1 MRLVCPAAF
10 KGTLSPLAAA
20 RLLMEPGDRLL
31 PLSDGGDGFLE
42 CLHAGLGGEWRE
54 ARAVDPYGIARPV
67 PWLLLRDGTACIESA
82 KVIGLAGLGKL
93 DPMAASSRGL
103 GELIQAV
110 VAAGPARL
118 WVGLGGT
125 ATLDG
130 GAGWPELKALPQT
143 TAFCDVATDLADA
156 ARIFGPQ
163 KGASKADIPVLTER
177 LLGLCLPRGPRTGA
191 AGGLGAKLLSLGAT
205 LVDGAEEMLQVLG
218 FDQAL
223 EGCDAVVTG
232 EGRLDAST
240 LEGKLPWRVAL
251 RAHVFGLPV
260 LGCFGSYGPGWEAAA
275 EAFDELHFGD
285 PRHEDRAV
293 PMI

>member
-10 KGTLSPLAAA
+10 KGTLSPLEAA

-42 CLHAGLGGEWRE
+42 CLQAGLGGQWRE
-54 ARAVDPYGIARPV
+54 AEAADPFGRRRPV
-67 PWLLLRDGTACIESA
+67 PWLCLPDGTACVESA
-82 KVIGLAGLGKL
+82 KVIGLAGLERH
-93 DPMAASSRGL
+93 DPLAASSLGL
-103 GELIQAV
+103 AELLQAV
-110 VAAGPARL
+110 LAERPPRL

-125 ATLDG
+125 ATVDG
-130 GAGWPELKALPQT
+130 GAGWPKLALPPT
-143 TAFCDVATDLADA
+143 TAFCDVETDLADA

-163 KGASKADIPVLTER
+163 KGATKADLPVLTER

-191 AGGLGAKLLSLGAT
+191 AGGLGARFAALGAQ
-205 LVDGAEEMLQVLG
+205 LVDGAEEMLRVLG
-218 FDQAL
+218 FDRAL
-223 EGCDAVVTG
+223 AGCDGVVTG

-260 LGCFGSYGPGWEAAA
+260 LGRFGSYGPGWEAAA
-275 EAFDELHFGD
+275 EAFDELAFGD

>member
-10 KGTLSPLAAA
+10 KGTLSPLEAA

-54 ARAVDPYGIARPV
+54 AEAPDPFGRRRTV
-67 PWLLLRDGTACIESA
+67 PWLSLEDGTACVESA
-82 KVIGLAGLGKL
+82 KVIGLAGLDKL
-93 DPMAASSRGL
+93 DPMAATSRGL
-103 GELIQAV
+103 AELLAAV
-110 VAAGPARL
+110 LKDEPTRI

-125 ATLDG
+125 ATMDG
-130 GAGWPELKALPQT
+130 GADWPVLKLPPT
-143 TAFCDVATDLADA
+143 LAFCDVTTDLADA
-156 ARIFGPQ
+156 ARFFGPQ

-191 AGGLGAKLLSLGAT
+191 AGGLGAKLASCGAT
-205 LVDGAEEMLQVLG
+205 LVDGAEEMLHVLG
-218 FDQAL
+218 FDQAI
-223 EGCDAVVTG
+223 EDCEAVVTG

>member
-42 CLHAGLGGEWRE
+42 CLHTGLGGTWQEVE
-54 ARAVDPYGIARPV
+54 APDPYGRRRTV
-67 PWLLLRDGTACIESA
+67 PWLLLPDGTACVESA
-82 KVIGLAGLGKL
+82 AVIGLAEVDKR
-93 DPMAASSRGL
+93 DPMAASSLGL
-103 GELIQAV
+103 ADLLEAV
-110 VAAGPARL
+110 IATRPARL

-125 ATLDG
+125 ATMDG
-130 GAGWPELKALPQT
+130 GAGWSDLSLPPT
-143 TAFCDVATDLADA
+143 LAFCDVTTDLADA
-156 ARIFGPQ
+156 ARMFGPQ
-163 KGASKADIPVLTER
+163 KGATKKEIPVLRER
-177 LLGLCLPRGPRTGA
+177 LLGLCLPQGPRTGA
-191 AGGLGAKLLSLGAT
+191 AGGLGARFAALGAQ
-205 LVDGAEEMLQVLG
+205 LVDGAEEMLRVLQ
-218 FDQAL
+218 FDAAL
-223 EGCDAVVTG
+223 EGCDSVLTG

-260 LGCFGSYGPGWEAAA
+260 LGRFGSYGPGWEAAA
-275 EAFDELHFGD
+275 EAFDELAFGD

>member
-10 KGTLSPLAAA
+10 KGTLSPLEAA

-42 CLHAGLGGEWRE
+42 CLQAGLGGEWRE
-54 ARAVDPYGIARPV
+54 AEASDPFGRRRPV
-67 PWLLLRDGTACIESA
+67 PWLMLTDGTACVESA
-82 KVIGLAGLGKL
+82 KVIGIAGLDKR
-93 DPMAASSRGL
+93 DPMAATSLGL
-103 GELIQAV
+103 AESLQAV
-110 VAAGPARL
+110 LASKPRRL

-125 ATLDG
+125 ATVDG
-130 GAGWPELKALPQT
+130 GAGWPELKLPTT
-143 TAFCDVATDLADA
+143 TAFCDVTTELADA
-156 ARIFGPQ
+156 ARVFGPQ

-177 LLGLCLPRGPRTGA
+177 LMGLCLPRGPRTGA
-191 AGGLGAKLLSLGAT
+191 AGGLGARFEALGAH
-205 LVDGAEEMLQVLG
+205 LVDGAEEMLRVLQ
-218 FDQAL
+218 FDAAL
-223 EGCDAVVTG
+223 EDCEAVVTG

-251 RAHVFGLPV
+251 RAHAFGLPV
-260 LGCFGSYGPGWEAAA
+260 LGRFGSYGSGWEAAA

>member
-42 CLHAGLGGEWRE
+42 CLHAGLGGDWME
-54 ARAVDPYGIARPV
+54 AEAADPYGIERAV

-82 KVIGLAGLGKL
+82 KVIGLAGLGRL

-103 GELIQAV
+103 GALIQKV
-110 VAAGPARL
+110 LAAKPERL
-118 WVGLGGT
+118 WIGLGGT
-125 ATLDG
+125 ATMDG
-130 GAGWPELKALPQT
+130 GATWPDLKKLPPT
-143 TAFCDVATDLADA
+143 MAFCDVTTDLADA

-163 KGASKADIPVLTER
+163 KGASKADIPILTER

-191 AGGLGAKLLSLGAT
+191 AGGLGAKLLAHGAS
-205 LVDGAEEMLQVLG
+205 LVDGAEEMLQALG
-218 FDQAL
+218 FDHAL

-260 LGCFGSYGPGWEAAA
+260 LGRFGSYGPGWEAAA
-275 EAFDELHFGD
+275 EAFDELAFGD

>member
-1 MRLVCPAAF
+1 
-10 KGTLSPLAAA
+10 
-20 RLLMEPGDRLL
+20 
-31 PLSDGGDGFLE
+31 
-42 CLHAGLGGEWRE
+42 
-54 ARAVDPYGIARPV
+54 
-67 PWLLLRDGTACIESA
+67 
-82 KVIGLAGLGKL
+82 
-93 DPMAASSRGL
+93 MAASSCGL
-103 GELIQAV
+103 AELLQAV
-110 VAAGPARL
+110 LKAKPKRL

-125 ATLDG
+125 ATMDG
-130 GAGWPELKALPQT
+130 GAGWPELKLPPT
-143 TAFCDVATDLADA
+143 LAFCDVTTDLADA

-163 KGASKADIPVLTER
+163 KGALKADIPVLTER
-177 LLGLCLPRGPRTGA
+177 LMGLCLPRGPRTGA
-191 AGGLGAKLLSLGAT
+191 AGGLGAKVASLGAT
-205 LVDGAEEMLQVLG
+205 LVDGAEEMLHALG

-223 EGCDAVVTG
+223 EDCDAVVTG

-260 LGCFGSYGPGWEAAA
+260 LGCFGSYGQGWEAAA

>member
-10 KGTLSPLAAA
+10 KGTLSPLGAA

-54 ARAVDPYGIARPV
+54 AEAADPFGQRRAV
-67 PWLLLRDGTACIESA
+67 PWLLLPGGTACVESA
-82 KVIGLAGLGKL
+82 AVIGLAGLKKL
-93 DPMAASSRGL
+93 DPMAASSLGL
-103 GELIQAV
+103 AELLQAV
-110 VAAGPARL
+110 VASEPKRL

-125 ATLDG
+125 ATMDG
-130 GAGWPELKALPQT
+130 GGGWPELKLPPT
-143 TAFCDVATDLADA
+143 LAFCDVATELADA
-156 ARIFGPQ
+156 ARMFGPQ
-163 KGASKADIPVLTER
+163 KGAAKQDIPVLTER
-177 LLGLCLPRGPRTGA
+177 LMGLCLPRGPRTGA
-191 AGGLGAKLLSLGAT
+191 AGGLGAKLASLHAQ
-205 LVDGAEEMLQVLG
+205 LVDGAEEMLRVLH
-218 FDQAL
+218 FDAAL
-223 EGCDAVVTG
+223 EDCDAVVTG

-260 LGCFGSYGPGWEAAA
+260 LGRFGSYGPGWEAAA
-275 EAFDELHFGD
+275 EAFDELAFGD

>member
-42 CLHAGLGGEWRE
+42 CLHAGLGGAWQE
-54 ARAVDPYGIARPV
+54 AEAADPYGRVRTV
-67 PWLLLRDGTACIESA
+67 PWLLLGDGTACVESA
-82 KVIGLAGLGKL
+82 KVIGLAGLRKL
-93 DPMAASSRGL
+93 DPLAATSQGL
-103 GELIQAV
+103 ADLLQIVLASE
-110 VAAGPARL
+110 PKRL

-125 ATLDG
+125 ATMDG
-130 GAGWPELKALPQT
+130 GAGWPPLKLPAT
-143 TAFCDVATDLADA
+143 TAFCDVTTDIADA
-156 ARIFGPQ
+156 ARMFGPQ

-177 LLGLCLPRGPRTGA
+177 LLGLCLPRGPHTGA
-191 AGGLGAKLLSLGAT
+191 AGGLGAKLASLGAT
-205 LVDGAEEMLQVLG
+205 LVDGAEEMLHVLG

-223 EGCDAVVTG
+223 EDCEAVVTG

-260 LGCFGSYGPGWEAAA
+260 LGRFGSYGAGWEAAA
-275 EAFDELHFGD
+275 EAFDELAFGD
-285 PRHEDRAV
+285 PRHEDRVV

>member
-42 CLHAGLGGEWRE
+42 CLHADLGGAWQE
-54 ARAVDPYGIARPV
+54 AEAADPFGRRRPV
-67 PWLLLRDGTACIESA
+67 RWLLLPDGTACVESA
-82 KVIGLAGLGKL
+82 AVIGLAGLDKL
-93 DPMAASSRGL
+93 DPMAASSLGL
-103 GELIQAV
+103 AELLKV
-110 VAAGPARL
+110 VLASTPRRL

-125 ATLDG
+125 ATVDG
-130 GAGWPELKALPQT
+130 GAGWPELKLPPT

-156 ARIFGPQ
+156 ARMFGPQ
-163 KGASKADIPVLTER
+163 KGAAKEDIPILTER
-177 LLGLCLPRGPRTGA
+177 LLGLCLPRGPHTGA
-191 AGGLGAKLLSLGAT
+191 AGGLGAKFASSGAQ
-205 LVDGAEEMLQVLG
+205 LVDGAEEMLRVLH
-218 FDQAL
+218 FDAAL
-223 EGCDAVVTG
+223 EGCDAVLTG

-260 LGCFGSYGPGWEAAA
+260 LGRFGSYGPGWEAAA
-275 EAFDELHFGD
+275 EAFDELAFGD